1 MKILLAAIVI
11 FTISSTAFAASYE
24 KGDPKIGKA
33 LLEKS
38 CQSCHAAMYNGDS
51 SKIYTR
57 QDRIVKTPQQ
67 LAARVT
73 ACSVNTNTGWFPEEE
88 ADVSAYLNQQYYKFK

>member
-1 MKILLAAIVI
+1 MKSLLIVI
-11 FTISSTAFAASYE
+11 SLFCLVGNASAASYD

-33 LLEKS
+33 LLDKS

-57 QDRIVKTPQQ
+57 ANRIVKTPQQ
-67 LAARVT
+67 LSARVT
-73 ACSVNTNTGWFPEEE
+73 ACSVNTGTGWFPEEE
-88 ADVSAYLNQQYYKFK
+88 ADVAAYLNQQYYKFK

>member
-1 MKILLAAIVI
+1 MKKLFAGLVI
-11 FTISSTAFAASYE
+11 FGITGIAVAASYD

-38 CQSCHAAMYNGDS
+38 CQSCHAAMYGGDS
-51 SKIYTR
+51 SKIFTR
-57 QDRIVKTPQQ
+57 PNRIVKTPQQ

-73 ACSVNTNTGWFPEEE
+73 ACDVNTNAGWFPDEE
-88 ADVSAYLNQQYYKFK
+88 ADVAAYLNQQYYKFK